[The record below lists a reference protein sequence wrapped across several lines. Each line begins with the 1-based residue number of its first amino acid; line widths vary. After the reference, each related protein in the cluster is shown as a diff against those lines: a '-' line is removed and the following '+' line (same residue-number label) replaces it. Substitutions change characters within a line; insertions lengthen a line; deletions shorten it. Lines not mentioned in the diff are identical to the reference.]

1 MVSQTSAKSICNF
14 VEKIQKVSSTG
25 LRGGQRMD
33 RRTFVQKSL
42 AGMMGFSGWELSCR
56 SGLDAAG
63 FAEPGLSTS
72 LAKARPISV
81 VELARRTTTGVA
93 VAEVKDYVFGGYR
106 GDFHSPPHADG
117 NPCKAY
123 IVSWE
128 ALPFRFVFSHEASYC
143 PWFEFPSG
151 AASCYQFFEGN
162 DGWAELFN
170 DWGRKEKNSFVDV
183 LESGPK
189 RVWLRWTYFGVHME
203 SGEPAYRATEDFW
216 AHPNGLILRRQ
227 SYESLIP
234 HEHKGY
240 AREPIEMIGMCPVGK
255 LWFDVL
261 RTDPSSGASH
271 ALAVLDPFSQK
282 RYDLYWESAP
292 EPQNIWK
299 ASPRRSG
306 ANWKSLDDSPGV
318 ALIVPMQEGSPFC
331 IFGDASGFRH
341 DFTRI
346 KEHSFRDTGGWGW
359 VSKSWDHWP
368 IGWLNSQAHEVSA
381 DSLEKYPN
389 HFSPAGMDLWDLPDE
404 ESARR
409 VFYSLIGVAG
419 ENLEKVRTIA
429 RKWLDR
435 GERAIASSWSIADL
449 PTIFEASKPIKN
461 RPRA

>member
-1 MVSQTSAKSICNF
+1 
-14 VEKIQKVSSTG
+14 
-25 LRGGQRMD
+25 
-33 RRTFVQKSL
+33 
-42 AGMMGFSGWELSCR
+42 
-56 SGLDAAG
+56 
-63 FAEPGLSTS
+63 
-72 LAKARPISV
+72 
-81 VELARRTTTGVA
+81 
-93 VAEVKDYVFGGYR
+93 
-106 GDFHSPPHADG
+106 
-117 NPCKAY
+117 
-123 IVSWE
+123 
-128 ALPFRFVFSHEASYC
+128 
-143 PWFEFPSG
+143 
-151 AASCYQFFEGN
+151 
-162 DGWAELFN
+162 
-170 DWGRKEKNSFVDV
+170 
-183 LESGPK
+183 
-189 RVWLRWTYFGVHME
+189 ME

-299 ASPRRSG
+299 ANPRRSG

-368 IGWLNSQAHEVSA
+368 IGWLNSQAPEVNP
-381 DSLEKYPN
+381 DSLKKYPN

-419 ENLEKVRTIA
+419 GKFGKDRNNPP
-429 RKWLDR
+429 KWVGR
-435 GERAIASSWSIADL
+435 GEKGGAGSLRILGLSADFL
-449 PTIFEASKPIKN
+449 GFQTHQNPP
-461 RPRA
+461 PPP